1 MVCKLKK
8 ILVKIFRSNLQSF
21 LLKQIISI
29 FHVGIFKFEK
39 KKVSSS
45 WTSKFIRRRI
55 QLYVKN
61 VRCRISL
68 LALKLLGSW
77 SWLLLRTAYRLA
89 SQKCSHKFV
98 KELLSLSFKTL
109 IKLGWQ
115 FNKNFNYVFSLG
127 RISTNGLPEI
137 KIIKS
142 WG

>member
-1 MVCKLKK
+1 MK
-8 ILVKIFRSNLQSF
+8 IVVSNLQRF

-29 FHVGIFKFEK
+29 FQVGILNFEK

-68 LALKLLGSW
+68 LALKITWKLKLTTS
-77 SWLLLRTAYRLA
+77 TYI
-89 SQKCSHKFV
+89 QT
-98 KELLSLSFKTL
+98 SLSKMEAQLLEFTSVVKVQNLKVQNLNLDVNLTKTS
-109 IKLGWQ
+109 IMDISK
-115 FNKNFNYVFSLG
+115 FLG

-142 WG
+142 WV

>member
-8 ILVKIFRSNLQSF
+8 IIVKIVVSNLKSF

-29 FHVGIFKFEK
+29 FQVGILNFEK

-68 LALKLLGSW
+68 LALKITWKLKLTTSTYIQTSRSKMESQIRERTSVSKLQNLNLDDNLTKTSIMDISKFSVLVGSVPM
-77 SWLLLRTAYRLA
+77 AYL
-89 SQKCSHKFV
+89 
-98 KELLSLSFKTL
+98 
-109 IKLGWQ
+109 
-115 FNKNFNYVFSLG
+115 
-127 RISTNGLPEI
+127 
-137 KIIKS
+137 KS
-142 WG
+142 K